1 MANNKVITIGR
12 EFGSGGREIGERVA
26 KLLDIPC
33 FDRQL
38 VEMASEKM
46 GVDSFHLEQVD
57 EKALSRFLE
66 SYWVP
71 KRPNSVAGYGMALN
85 DGMFIVQSA
94 IIKSLVKDRPCVIV
108 GRCADYVLRGHPAC
122 LNIFICASMEDRVK
136 RIMERYELGE
146 RSAKEAI
153 REMDKSRRQYYEKYT
168 DRIWGDRS
176 AHQVIFNVS
185 LLGMENTVNAIRA
198 MYLAMDGID
207 EVLE

>member
-57 EKALSRFLE
+57 ETALSRFLE

-122 LNIFICASMEDRVK
+122 LHIFICASMEDRVK

-168 DRIWGDRS
+168 DRKWGDRS

>member
-153 REMDKSRRQYYEKYT
+153 REMDKSRSQNYEKDT
-168 DRIWGDRS
+168 DRNGGDRS
-176 AHQVIFNVS
+176 AHPVIFNVS
-185 LLGMENTVNAIRA
+185 LLGMENGRHRRSF
-198 MYLAMDGID
+198 GIKI
-207 EVLE
+207 

>member
-1 MANNKVITIGR
+1 MSHKIITIAR
-12 EFGSGGREIGERVA
+12 QFGSGGHEVGERLS
-26 KLLDIPC
+26 KLLQIPLY
-33 FDRQL
+33 DRSL
-38 VEMASEKM
+38 VEMAAEKM
-46 GVDSFHLEQVD
+46 GLSPITVEEVD
-57 EKALSRFLE
+57 EAALHSFL
-66 SYWVP
+66 STYRIP
-71 KRPNSVAGYGMALN
+71 KTPNDVTGYGLPLN
-85 DGMFIVQSA
+85 DSTYLTQTA
-94 IIKSLVKDRPCVIV
+94 IIETLAKEGPCIIV
-108 GRCADYVLRGHPAC
+108 GRCGDYILRNYPD
-122 LNIFICASMEDRVK
+122 LIDVFLCASMEDRVK

-168 DRIWGDRS
+168 DRKWGDRS